1 MKSHILKSMK
11 IKNKFM
17 GNLYDHGL
25 PIFGNESSLQ

>member
-11 IKNKFM
+11 MKKNH